1 MHVKVKLR
9 LFVLCVVSLQSQ
21 LFSLSR
27 ISLLTTLDV
36 IFVLADAPGGGGR
49 FCGGGD
55 GAVLHPARLCRGE
68 EEEAARHPAGSYG
81 QIFPSPHTQTGRLH
95 THIYI

>member
-1 MHVKVKLR
+1 M
-9 LFVLCVVSLQSQ
+9 
-21 LFSLSR
+21 
-27 ISLLTTLDV
+27 

-55 GAVLHPARLCRGE
+55 GAVLHSARICRGE

-95 THIYI
+95 TTFIFSNQDFFFLLTDSHSKLIKQEVNIQLLCN